1 MIERNL
7 QKEKRIYIKM
17 NGFSLIEI
25 LVTASLISISLI
37 AILGSFAQLV
47 KADAMAD
54 NKAIALYLSQEGIEA
69 VRNIRDSNWLD
80 ENLDWNEG
88 ISNGNFILLLNLTTG
103 EWTLEEVGLGNRW
116 KTQVYYDPDDNL
128 FLQSKYKNP
137 PQLPATWRKTNFF
150 REIIIEKYDPEGL
163 NIESFIVQSK
173 VWFGDNEGNA
183 VIAEEYF
190 CNWQ

>member
-1 MIERNL
+1 MIKRSSKRK
-7 QKEKRIYIKM
+7 KENDLEK

-37 AILGSFAQLV
+37 AILGSFVQLV
-47 KADAMAD
+47 KADAMAN

-80 ENLDWNEG
+80 ETLDWNEG
-88 ISNGNFILLLNLTTG
+88 IGNENFILLLNLTTG
-103 EWTLEEVGLGNRW
+103 EWTLEKVGLGNKW

-137 PQLPATWRKTNFF
+137 PKLPATWRKTNFF
-150 REIIIEKYDPEGL
+150 REIIVDKYEPEGL
-163 NIESFIVQSK
+163 DIESFIVQSK

-183 VIAEEYF
+183 VISEEYF
-190 CNWQ
+190 CNWR